1 MGVMT
6 SSEPLRRSDA
16 LTTGWSDVRI
26 RQALLNG
33 EFERLDRGLYLP
45 SGVASRLDELGRH
58 KVRIRSAAR
67 GLTDGAAFSH
77 VSAAV
82 MHGFALW
89 RPDLGRLHI
98 TRDGSGGGGRSG
110 GRHVHVGSLPP
121 NEIVDITGIACTSA
135 ARTVVDLACTLT
147 VEEAVI
153 AGDSALAAD
162 PAVAESIVRLLAT
175 TGRRQGIVVARQ
187 IVGFLDGRSE
197 SAGESLSRLRM
208 KQFSMPSPT
217 LQKTVLDPDGAF
229 VARVDFFWDEFGI
242 VGEFDGMIKYDEGGS
257 DAVRRE
263 KRREDTLRDLGYEV
277 VRWTWAELFGFERVR
292 ARFER
297 AVARSRR

>member
-1 MGVMT
+1 
-6 SSEPLRRSDA
+6 
-16 LTTGWSDVRI
+16 
-26 RQALLNG
+26 
-33 EFERLDRGLYLP
+33 
-45 SGVASRLDELGRH
+45 
-58 KVRIRSAAR
+58 
-67 GLTDGAAFSH
+67 
-77 VSAAV
+77 
-82 MHGFALW
+82 
-89 RPDLGRLHI
+89 
-98 TRDGSGGGGRSG
+98 
-110 GRHVHVGSLPP
+110 
-121 NEIVDITGIACTSA
+121 
-135 ARTVVDLACTLT
+135 
-147 VEEAVI
+147 
-153 AGDSALAAD
+153 
-162 PAVAESIVRLLAT
+162 
-175 TGRRQGIVVARQ
+175 
-187 IVGFLDGRSE
+187 
-197 SAGESLSRLRM
+197 M